1 MFCIYM
7 CYCCRREE
15 AGYPSISPYKCTMA
29 VEEILRPYYCHRGN
43 IIICVCIYNTCPS
56 IYKGLYI
63 CFFFRKIIYMEKNP
77 EKIINV
83 LSVCERDLVG
93 VGAQD
98 KSFVRLLI
106 RRLSTEF
113 GAATRLLPGPLKV
126 H

>member
-1 MFCIYM
+1 
-7 CYCCRREE
+7 
-15 AGYPSISPYKCTMA
+15 
-29 VEEILRPYYCHRGN
+29 
-43 IIICVCIYNTCPS
+43 
-56 IYKGLYI
+56 
-63 CFFFRKIIYMEKNP
+63 MEKNP